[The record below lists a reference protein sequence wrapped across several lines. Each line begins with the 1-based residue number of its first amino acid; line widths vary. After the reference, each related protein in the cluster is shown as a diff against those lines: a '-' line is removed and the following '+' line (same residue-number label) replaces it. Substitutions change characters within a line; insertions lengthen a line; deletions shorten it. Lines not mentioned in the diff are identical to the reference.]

1 MEEQFRPKET
11 VGGSSPSRGTLSPS
25 YSQTMNEKDLLD
37 LWSRARLHV
46 IISQIAPTFLL
57 TITVSVL
64 VIVGAPS
71 EAIPAKVAAA
81 GVLLAS
87 GILGFLAQYSAANEA
102 IAVAS
107 DLRAL
112 HNPSAVS
119 QRIIATARWA
129 VVVKFVTPLI
139 FVVVYL
145 ALICALFFA
154 R

>member
-1 MEEQFRPKET
+1 
-11 VGGSSPSRGTLSPS
+11 
-25 YSQTMNEKDLLD
+25 MNEKDLLA

-46 IISQIAPTFLL
+46 IVSQIAPTFLL
-57 TITVSVL
+57 TITVSML
-64 VIVGAPS
+64 VVVGAPS
-71 EAIPAKVAAA
+71 GGIPAKVAAA

-112 HNPSAVS
+112 DNPSAVS

-129 VVVKFVTPLI
+129 VVVKFVTPVV